1 MTHPTQLHSQI
12 QPELGAGER
21 VLWSGQPR
29 QGLVIR
35 GSDLLLI
42 PFSLL
47 WGGFAFFWEWTV
59 LQSDAPIFF
68 ALWGIPFV
76 LAGLYLILGRFFVEA
91 KQRER
96 TWYGVTN
103 ERIIIVSGLFSRKV
117 KSLNLRTL
125 TDLSLVETKRGEGH
139 ISFGSGSPFGSL
151 FGGFAGWPGMEAYLG
166 PRFDMIANTKTVYET
181 IRTAQRAAA

>member
-1 MTHPTQLHSQI
+1 MANPNRSYTEI
-12 QPELGAGER
+12 QPELGARER

-29 QGLVIR
+29 QGFVLR
-35 GSDLLLI
+35 GADAFMI

-47 WGGFAFFWEWTV
+47 WGGFAFFWEATV
-59 LQSDAPIFF
+59 LHSDAPLFF

-76 LAGLYLILGRFFVEA
+76 LAGVYMIVGRFFVEA

-103 ERIIIVSGLFSRKV
+103 DRVIIISGLLSRKV

-125 TDLSLVETKRGEGH
+125 TDLSLTQTKNGEGS
-139 ISFGSGSPFGSL
+139 ISFGSGSPFGSM

-166 PRFDMIANTKTVYET
+166 PRFDMIANVKTVYET
-181 IRTAQRAAA
+181 IRAAQRTAA

>member
-1 MTHPTQLHSQI
+1 MTQPTQSYSQI
-12 QPELGAGER
+12 QPELGTGER
-21 VLWSGQPR
+21 NLWSGQPR
-29 QGLVIR
+29 QGPVLR
-35 GSDLLLI
+35 GSDVFLI

-76 LAGLYLILGRFFVEA
+76 LAGLYMILGRFFVEA

-103 ERIIIVSGLFSRKV
+103 ERIIIVSGLLSRKV

-125 TDLSLVETKRGEGH
+125 ADLSLTQTKNGEGS
-139 ISFGSGSPFGSL
+139 ISFGSGSPFGSM
-151 FGGFAGWPGMEAYLG
+151 FGSFAGWPGMEAYLG
-166 PRFDMIANTKTVYET
+166 PRFDMIANVKTVYET